1 MDVFPEMCLLESLLV
16 PEESDSEQSSESESP
31 VQKSPTLTEEVV
43 AAVNSLF
50 AICGTFPAADNATLH
65 PIKLSSDQLDSETA
79 LPCVLSALHRLS
91 SVLKSLQ
98 THAHSLSQQLQSA
111 HSATSLLQQLLKS
124 KEELLDSVSEELYLT
139 LADRNLTLIPDNE
152 GGRMPFEVLVE
163 EGDGEEKGLES
174 VLKGEEIRRKQA
186 LLEAF
191 GKWKGEIGQLQV
203 GNTLEGAH
211 KQAILRKNPLLSSM
225 RTYTETLLPP
235 PVLFNQLFAFLDQCF
250 AQLKANSAF
259 NPADFCAKGG
269 LQRQFTH
276 STGVILQSLQAYYEE
291 DSMIAGLF
299 ARILNIIDSDPLLL
313 APNREI
319 VRLNAELKAITQCK
333 VLMRDQEAGGFIAVK
348 DTLSFIF
355 SLQLS
360 KEERLVSHL
369 LEVLKPE
376 EMTAVD
382 WAKYVLY
389 HFSPVQKGP
398 LASLLQGKL
407 AVLKTFL
414 GNYLPENVDLEGM
427 DSFDAVSK
435 LLVVGRGELLA
446 YFLQVYDLSVD
457 QLYVHVD
464 NQAQEQC
471 LSLAGLQTV
480 LGSLKTDCHSA
491 LLSSVWE
498 AAQAFCPLSRTDI
511 VHKDAALLA
520 IITSDQ
526 AEIAAKPLTS
536 IVRKEVRKHSLA
548 IRTEI
553 TEESEEMQTCYATT
567 LASGL
572 GGKGRALF
580 TPRGRESVRSKRRTQ
595 SIFF

>member
-16 PEESDSEQSSESESP
+16 SEESDSEQSSESESP
-31 VQKSPTLTEEVV
+31 VQKSPALTGEVV

-50 AICGTFPAADNATLH
+50 AICGTFPAADNAALY
-65 PIKLSSDQLDSETA
+65 PIKLSSDSQDPETA

-98 THAHSLSQQLQSA
+98 THSHRLSQQLQSA
-111 HSATSLLQQLLKS
+111 NSATSLLQQLLKS

-139 LADRNLTLIPDNE
+139 LADHNLTLVPDSD
-152 GGRMPFEVLVE
+152 RMPFEVLLE
-163 EGDGEEKGLES
+163 EGDGEEKGLGS
-174 VLKGEEIRRKQA
+174 VLKGEEHRRKLA
-186 LLEAF
+186 VLEAF
-191 GKWKGEIGQLQV
+191 ARWKGEIGQVQA
-203 GNTLEGAH
+203 GNTLEGAY
-211 KQAILRKNPLLSSM
+211 KKAVLRKNPLLSYM
-225 RTYTETLLPP
+225 RTYTNTLLPP
-235 PVLFNQLFAFLDQCF
+235 PVLFSQLFAFLDQCF

-276 STGVILQSLQAYYEE
+276 STDVILQSLQAYYDE

-319 VRLNAELKAITQCK
+319 VRLNAELKGVTQCK
-333 VLMRDQEAGGFIAVK
+333 VLMRDLEAGGFIAVK
-348 DTLSFIF
+348 DALSFIF
-355 SLQLS
+355 TLQLS
-360 KEERLVSHL
+360 TDEKLLSHL

-376 EMTAVD
+376 EITAVD
-382 WAKYVLY
+382 WAKYVLC
-389 HFSPVQKGP
+389 HFSPVRKGP

-407 AVLKTFL
+407 AVLGTFL

-427 DSFDAVSK
+427 DSFEAVSK

-457 QLYVHVD
+457 QLYVHVES
-464 NQAQEQC
+464 QAQEQC

-480 LGSLKTDCHSA
+480 LGTLKIDCHSA
-491 LLSSVWE
+491 MLSSVWE
-498 AAQAFCPLSRTDI
+498 AAQTFCPLSRSDI

-526 AEIAAKPLTS
+526 AEIAAKPLSS
-536 IVRKEVRKHSLA
+536 IARKEVHKHSLA

-553 TEESEEMQTCYATT
+553 TEESDEMQTCYAST
-567 LASGL
+567 LASGP